1 MKIQKLLYIVLPFS
15 ILTLNSCQ
23 NKKLDNNEIELFSND
38 YNIIMYYEHE
48 IDSGTEISL
57 NVKRIQKE
65 LSIKIINS
73 DKIKILENAINPI
86 IYLNFNNQ
94 RYLTKGQLNLLSFI
108 PDGCDYFFFTDE
120 NGKIS
125 SFEDKILFLLG
136 FEERRK

>member
-94 RYLTKGQLNLLSFI
+94 RYLTKGQLNLLSSI

-125 SFEDKILFLLG
+125 FFEDKILFLLG